1 MLKLYD
7 YLPSQNAWKVRLLL
21 SHLGIEYETVNV
33 SIFEGEGQQDEFLD
47 MNPIGAVPVLEL
59 EDGRSLSESNA
70 ILCYLA
76 AGSRYFPAD
85 AWQSAQVVRWLNFEA
100 DYIQNS
106 LASYRH
112 LLLTGKASE
121 DEPRMQQAAAAS
133 RRVLGV
139 LARWLTGREYLAGHN
154 LVGDYSIADM
164 SLCAYVSRAGEVGM
178 PLEQWPSLA
187 AWWQRIQAQPGFLAT
202 VYAYDTDPH
211 SGKQLPR

>member
-21 SHLGIEYETVNV
+21 NHLDIEYETVNV
-33 SIFEGEGQQDEFLD
+33 SIFEGEGRQDAFLD
-47 MNPIGAVPVLEL
+47 MNPTGAVPVLEL

-76 AGSRYFPAD
+76 AGSRYFPED
-85 AWQSAQVVRWLNFEA
+85 AWQAAQVVRWLNFEA
-100 DYIQNS
+100 DYVQNS

-112 LLLTGKASE
+112 LLLTGKGSA

-133 RRVLGV
+133 ERILG
-139 LARWLTGREYLAGHN
+139 AISRWLAGREYLAG
-154 LVGDYSIADM
+154 GYSIADM

-178 PLEQWPSLA
+178 PLDRWPSLA

-202 VYAYDTDPH
+202 VYPYDIDPH
-211 SGKQLPR
+211 SGKSLPR